1 MTGPDANL
9 IKKIYISWPAACLK
23 QSGTTN
29 TRSVTNKGVA
39 KGGGAGGPGPPQ
51 NPSGPPQNKSKTH

>member
-1 MTGPDANL
+1 MNELFQNFD
-9 IKKIYISWPAACLK
+9 IVISDNNMDIRNFLVLFA
-23 QSGTTN
+23 SGHG
-29 TRSVTNKGVA
+29 RS